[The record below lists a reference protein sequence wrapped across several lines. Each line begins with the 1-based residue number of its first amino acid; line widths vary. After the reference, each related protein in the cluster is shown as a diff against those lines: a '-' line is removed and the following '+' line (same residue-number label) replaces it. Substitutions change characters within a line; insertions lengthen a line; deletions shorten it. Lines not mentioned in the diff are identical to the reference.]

1 MWGRNSIYCAEKF
14 SDYVNEVSFEI
25 FPLVT
30 RRMLRSKGM
39 ADELPKLNVEATLS
53 SLPPLRWGNIR
64 KQIASRLKDT
74 SSPLP
79 LLVALD
85 DDPTGTQTC
94 HNIIVLTVWDVPTLA
109 AEFSRTEPGGGFF
122 ILTNSRA
129 LHTEEAR
136 ELIAE
141 ICRNLQTAA
150 KDAGVTF
157 EIVLRSDSTLRGH
170 FPAEPEVVEE
180 VIGQSDLWILSPF
193 FFQGGRWTIGDI
205 HYVKEGDELVPAGH
219 TPFAQDATFG
229 YSNSNLRDW
238 VVEKTKGRI
247 SKDRVKSITIEDVRI
262 GGSEVV
268 AEKLLKFPKGD
279 VVVLNAAAEED
290 MDIAVLGILD
300 AAAQG
305 KKFLFRTG
313 AAFVSSRL
321 GIESIPPLSAQDL
334 GIARATNPL
343 GGLIIVGSYVPKTT
357 SQVEKLIKRR
367 GAQLHTVTLQVR
379 ALLES
384 AAAGQEMITQ
394 SIKEAERHL
403 SKGEDVLVMTS
414 RELVKGK
421 DERESLRI
429 GSTVSKAVLEFA
441 NGLKV
446 RPRYVISKGGITS
459 SDMATDWLNM
469 KRATIVGQA
478 AAGVPVWRCDE
489 EEPTKPNT
497 LVIWPGNVGT
507 EDTLC
512 DVVEA
517 WYE

>member
-1 MWGRNSIYCAEKF
+1 MENEIVKVNAEAK
-14 SDYVNEVSFEI
+14 
-25 FPLVT
+25 
-30 RRMLRSKGM
+30 
-39 ADELPKLNVEATLS
+39 LS
-53 SLPPLRWGNIR
+53 SLPPLQGGNLR
-64 KQIASRLKDT
+64 KQIATRLKDA

-94 HNIIVLTVWDVPTLA
+94 HDIIVLTVWDVTALT

-129 LHTEEAR
+129 LHTEDAR
-136 ELIAE
+136 DLIAE
-141 ICRNLQTAA
+141 ICRNLQAAA
-150 KDAGVTF
+150 KKSGVTF

-170 FPAEPEVVEE
+170 FPAEPEVVDE
-180 VIGQSDLWILSPF
+180 ITGQSDLWILAPF
-193 FFQGGRWTIGDI
+193 FFQGGRYTIDDV
-205 HYVKEGDELVPAGH
+205 HYVKEGSDLIPAGL

-229 YSNSNLRDW
+229 YKNSNLRDW
-238 VVEKTKGRI
+238 VIEKTNGAI
-247 SKDRVKSITIEDVRI
+247 SKERVKSITIGDVRV
-262 GGSEVV
+262 GGPEVV
-268 AEKLLKFPKGD
+268 TKKLMGFQKGD

-290 MDIAVLGILD
+290 MDAAVLGILD

-305 KKFLFRTG
+305 KRFLFRTG
-313 AAFVSSRL
+313 AAFVSTRL
-321 GIESIPPLSAQDL
+321 GIESIPPLSAREL
-334 GIARATNPL
+334 GISRANNPL

-357 SQVEKLIKRR
+357 SQVQRLIERR
-367 GAQLHTVTLQVR
+367 GIELHTVILQVR
-379 ALLES
+379 QLLES
-384 AAAGQEMITQ
+384 AIAARESITDAIQ
-394 SIKEAERHL
+394 EAERHL
-403 SKGEDVLVMTS
+403 KNGEDILVMTS
-414 RELVKGK
+414 RDLVKGK
-421 DERESLRI
+421 DERESLQI

-459 SDMATDWLNM
+459 SNCATDWLKM

-489 EEPTKPNT
+489 EDPGKPNT

-517 WYE
+517 WYQ

>member
-1 MWGRNSIYCAEKF
+1 MENEIVK
-14 SDYVNEVSFEI
+14 VN
-25 FPLVT
+25 T
-30 RRMLRSKGM
+30 
-39 ADELPKLNVEATLS
+39 EAKLS
-53 SLPPLRWGNIR
+53 SLPSLQGGNLR
-64 KQIASRLKDT
+64 KQIATRLKDA

-94 HNIIVLTVWDVPTLA
+94 HDIIVLTVWDVPTLT

-136 ELIAE
+136 QLIAE

-150 KDAGVTF
+150 KQSGVKF

-170 FPAEPEVVEE
+170 LPAEPEVVDE
-180 VIGQSDLWILSPF
+180 ITGQSDLWILAPF
-193 FFQGGRWTIGDI
+193 FFQGGRYTIDDV
-205 HYVKEGDELVPAGH
+205 HYVKEGDDLIPAGL

-229 YSNSNLRDW
+229 YRNSNLRDW
-238 VVEKTKGRI
+238 VVEKTNGTI
-247 SKDRVKSITIEDVRI
+247 SKERVKSITIGDVRV
-262 GGSEVV
+262 GGPKVV
-268 AEKLLKFPKGD
+268 AEKLMGFRKGD

-290 MDIAVLGILD
+290 MDAAVLGILD

-313 AAFVSSRL
+313 AAFVSTRL
-321 GIESIPPLSAQDL
+321 GIESIPPLSAQEL
-334 GIARATNPL
+334 GISRANNPH

-357 SQVEKLIKRR
+357 SQVQRLIERR
-367 GAQLHTVTLQVR
+367 GIELHTVILQVR
-379 ALLES
+379 QLLES
-384 AAAGQEMITQ
+384 AIAARE
-394 SIKEAERHL
+394 SIANAIQEAERHL
-403 SKGEDVLVMTS
+403 KNGEDVLVMTS
-414 RELVKGK
+414 RDLVKGK
-421 DERESLRI
+421 DERESLQI

-459 SDMATDWLNM
+459 SNCATDWLNM

-489 EEPTKPNT
+489 EEPDKPDT

-517 WYE
+517 WYQ

>member
-1 MWGRNSIYCAEKF
+1 
-14 SDYVNEVSFEI
+14 
-25 FPLVT
+25 
-30 RRMLRSKGM
+30 M
-39 ADELPKLNVEATLS
+39 ADEALKVNGEAKLST
-53 SLPPLRWGNIR
+53 LPPLHGGNLR
-64 KQIASRLKDT
+64 QQIASRLKNT

-94 HNIIVLTVWDVPTLA
+94 HDIIVLTVWDVPTLA
-109 AEFSRTEPGGGFF
+109 AEFSNTAPGGGFF

-136 ELIAE
+136 KLIAE
-141 ICRNLQTAA
+141 ICQNLETAA

-193 FFQGGRWTIGDI
+193 FFQGGRWTIDDV
-205 HYVKEGDELVPAGH
+205 HYVKEGNDLIPAGH

-229 YSNSNLRDW
+229 YKNSNLRDW

-247 SKDRVKSITIEDVRI
+247 MKDRVKSITIGDVRT
-262 GGSEVV
+262 GGPAVV
-268 AEKLLKFPKGD
+268 TEKLLKFQKGD
-279 VVVLNAAAEED
+279 VVILNAAAEED
-290 MDIAVLGILD
+290 MDVAVLGILD
-300 AAAQG
+300 AAVQG

-313 AAFVSSRL
+313 AAFVSARL

-343 GGLIIVGSYVPKTT
+343 GGLILVGSYVPKTT
-357 SQVEKLIKRR
+357 SQVEMLVKRR
-367 GAQLHTVTLQVR
+367 GGRLHTVTLQVR
-379 ALLES
+379 ALLKS
-384 AAAGQEMITQ
+384 AAAAQESIAH
-394 SIKEAERHL
+394 SIKDAEKHL
-403 SKGEDVLVMTS
+403 SNGEDVLFMTS
-414 RELVKGK
+414 RDLVKGK
-421 DERESLRI
+421 DERESLEI
-429 GSTVSKAVLEFA
+429 GSIVSKAVLEFA

-459 SDMATDWLNM
+459 SDMATAWLNM

-489 EEPTKPNT
+489 EDPAKPNT

-517 WYE
+517 WYQ